1 MGLQLTA
8 GLAWQFRPNL
18 ALFAE
23 YRFTHFEPGFSFS
36 LLGSKAKEE
45 RDIKTQRALFGISYR
60 FHGSQ

>member
-8 GLAWQFRPNL
+8 GLAWQFHPSW
-18 ALFAE
+18 AFFAE
-23 YRFTHFEPGFSFS
+23 YRFTHFDSGFSFPV
-36 LLGSKAKEE
+36 LGSKAKEE

>member
-1 MGLQLTA
+1 LQLTA
-8 GLAWQFRPNL
+8 GLAWQFHPSW

-23 YRFTHFEPGFSFS
+23 YRFTHVKPGFSLS
-36 LLGSKAKEE
+36 LPDQKARKA